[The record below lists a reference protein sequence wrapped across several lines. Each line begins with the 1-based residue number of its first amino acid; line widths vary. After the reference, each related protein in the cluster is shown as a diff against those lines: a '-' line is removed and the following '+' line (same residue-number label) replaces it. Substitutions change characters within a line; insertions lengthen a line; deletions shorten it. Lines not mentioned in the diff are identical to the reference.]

1 MVGEFARSKAGH
13 DKGRLYII
21 VEESEDFVFLCD
33 GRLRKLENPK
43 CKRRKHI
50 QPIHYKKP
58 QCYDTDEMIE
68 KEITQMDRLK
78 AN

>member
-21 VEESEDFVFLCD
+21 IEESGDFVYLCD
-33 GRLRKLENPK
+33 GNLRKLENPK
-43 CKRRKHI
+43 QKRRKHI

-58 QCYDTDEMIE
+58 ESYATDE
-68 KEITQMDRLK
+68 EIKREIAQMDKLK
-78 AN
+78 DI